1 MVPTPLFS
9 TNRSTDA
16 NTHGLAQKTTFEVV
30 SGTVRKYFVQGK

>member
-16 NTHGLAQKTTFEVV
+16 NTHGLAQKTMFEVV
-30 SGTVRKYFVQGK
+30 RGIARKHFV